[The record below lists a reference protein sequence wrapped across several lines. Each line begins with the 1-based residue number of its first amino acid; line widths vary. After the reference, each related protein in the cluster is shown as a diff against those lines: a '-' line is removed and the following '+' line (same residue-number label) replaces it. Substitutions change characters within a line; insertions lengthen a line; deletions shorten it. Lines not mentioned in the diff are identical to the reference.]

1 MRYAAAA
8 LAVLALAACGSKK
21 PDAYTTANTS
31 LLNALPVYPGAAA
44 PRTSTS
50 GTSQTQLGA
59 RDWTLP
65 AKTNAEVVVSWYVP
79 RLQKAG
85 WRITGKSAGTIRAIR
100 RKASLSLGVRGR
112 TLEVIVDARGTS

>member
-1 MRYAAAA
+1 MVAA
-8 LAVLALAACGSKK
+8 LALVGCGTKK
-21 PDAYTTANTS
+21 PDGYCVANTS

-85 WRITGKSAGTIRAIR
+85 WRVTGKDAGTIRAVR
-100 RKASLSLGVRGR
+100 GKGSLSLGVRGR
-112 TLEVIVDARGTS
+112 TLEAVVDARGTS

>member
-1 MRYAAAA
+1 VRWAAAA
-8 LAVLALAACGSKK
+8 LAALVLAGCGSKK
-21 PDAYTTANTS
+21 PDAYSTANTS

-65 AKTNAEVVVSWYVP
+65 AKTNAEAVVSWYVP

-85 WRITGKSAGTIRAIR
+85 WRITGKNAGTIRAVR
-100 RKASLSLGVRGR
+100 GKASLSLGVRGR
-112 TLEVIVDARGTS
+112 TLEAIVDARGSS

>member
-1 MRYAAAA
+1 VRSAAAA
-8 LAVLALAACGSKK
+8 LAVLVLAGCGSKN
-21 PDAYTTANTS
+21 PDAYSTANTS

-50 GTSQTQLGA
+50 GASQTQRGA

-85 WRITGKSAGTIRAIR
+85 WRITGQNADTIRAVR
-100 RKASLSLGVRGR
+100 GEASLSLGVRGR
-112 TLEVIVDARGTS
+112 TLEAIVDARGSS

>member
-1 MRYAAAA
+1 MRWAVVAFAA
-8 LAVLALAACGSKK
+8 LVLAGCGSKK
-21 PDAYTTANTS
+21 PDVYSTENTS

-59 RDWTLP
+59 RYWTRP
-65 AKTNAEVVVSWYVP
+65 AKANAEVVVSWYVP

-85 WRITGKSAGTIRAIR
+85 WRITGKNAGTIRAAR
-100 RKASLSLGVRGR
+100 GKASLSLGVRGR
-112 TLEVIVDARGTS
+112 TLEAIVDARGTS

>member
-1 MRYAAAA
+1 MRWAAAA
-8 LAVLALAACGSKK
+8 LAALALAGCGSKK
-21 PDAYTTANTS
+21 PDAYSVANTS

-50 GTSQTQLGA
+50 GTSQTLLGA

-65 AKTNAEVVVSWYVP
+65 AKTNGEVVVSWYIP

-85 WRITGKSAGTIRAIR
+85 WQITGKNAGTIRAVR
-100 RKASLSLGVRGR
+100 GKASLSLGVRGR
-112 TLEVIVDARGTS
+112 TLEAIVDARGTS